1 MIDNKY
7 NPSEIEEK
15 WYKEWEKNKA
25 FSPSNNGN
33 AYCIMIPPPNVTGTL
48 HMGHAFQV
56 TLMDILCRYHRMLGD
71 NTLWQAG
78 TDHAGIATQMV
89 VERKLTAQG
98 ISRTDLGREKFIDQV
113 WDWKS
118 QSGDIITKQ
127 LRRMGASLDWESERF
142 TLDEGLSVAVNKVFI
157 DLYEEGLIY
166 KGKRLVNWD
175 PVLQTAL
182 SDLEVISSEEN
193 GKIWEIKYYL
203 DDDSGNFLKI
213 ATTRP
218 ETILGD
224 TAVAVNPEDKKYSD
238 YIGRNVI
245 VPITGKTV
253 PVIADDYVDMEF
265 GTGCLKITPAHD
277 FNDYELAKKHNLE
290 IINIFDTSARVKCD
304 TKEYN
309 NLDRFSARKKILSEL
324 KNSDQ
329 LLKVSDHKMIIP
341 RGDRSHSII
350 EPLMTDQWYVKIKP
364 LADEAI
370 KCVKD
375 KEIKFVPENW
385 EKTYFEWMNNIQDWC
400 ISRQLWWGHR
410 IPAWYDE
417 EKNIYVG
424 KDEKNIRVKYDI
436 KDDVILTQDEDVLD
450 TWFSSS
456 LWPFSTLG
464 WPNET
469 ERVKTF
475 YPTSV
480 LITGF
485 DIIFFWVARMIMM
498 GKKFVGEVPFKE
510 IYVHGLVKDSS
521 GNKMSKSKGNIID
534 PIDLIDGIKLENL
547 ISKRASD
554 LMQPDMAEK
563 IKKNTKKEYPG
574 GIDAYG
580 TDALRFTFASLA
592 SNGRDINFN
601 LKRVEGYRNFCN
613 KLWNAARFVKMQDQ
627 IFIEQIDNNNNFQDE
642 ELWIRNKLAEL
653 IDNTKNNYKNYRFD
667 YASKSLYSFIWQ
679 DYCSWYIEITKSKL
693 NKKNITDVDKSLII
707 FNLRHV
713 LKNILLLL
721 HPIMPFITEEI
732 YNDVFN
738 EKKFLQDNS
747 YPDSSNFLTTSNVE
761 NINWMIEI
769 VSAIRKTRS
778 EIGVQ
783 PNKDIEII
791 VTGENDKDK
800 FFFDTLSSLIM
811 SLAKVKSIS
820 FGKEDKN
827 NNYYTCVSNNL
838 KLLIPSSGLI
848 DVESEIERLSK
859 EKLKYI
865 NQTVGIESRLSNPD
879 FINNAPGHI
888 VVSDEQKLKE
898 LKVQISKIE
907 EQIKNFTN

>member
-1 MIDNKY
+1 MIENKY

-15 WYKEWEKNKA
+15 WYKKWEENKI
-25 FSPSNNGN
+25 FSPSNSGKP
-33 AYCIMIPPPNVTGTL
+33 YCIMIPPPNVTGTL

-56 TLMDILCRYHRMLGD
+56 TLMDILCRYHRMLGYK
-71 NTLWQAG
+71 TLWQAG

-193 GKIWEIKYYL
+193 GKIWYIKYFLENSKNYL
-203 DDDSGNFLKI
+203 EI

-218 ETILGD
+218 ETLLGD
-224 TAVAVNPEDKKYSD
+224 TAVAVNPNDDRYKKHVGKN
-238 YIGRNVI
+238 II
-245 VPITGKTV
+245 VPITGKKV
-253 PVIADDYVDMEF
+253 PIISDEYVDMEF

-277 FNDYELAKKHNLE
+277 FNDYELAKKHNIE
-290 IINIFDTSARVKCD
+290 ILNIFDTSARIKCD
-304 TKEYN
+304 IKEFN
-309 NLDRFSARKKILSEL
+309 NLDRFGARKKIINEL
-324 KNSDQ
+324 EDSGQ
-329 LLKVSDHKMIIP
+329 LIKTEDHKMLIP

-350 EPLMTDQWYVKIKP
+350 EPLMTDQWYVKVKP

-370 KCVKD
+370 KCVKEKD
-375 KEIKFVPENW
+375 IKFVPENW

-410 IPAWYDE
+410 IPAWYDDK
-417 EKNIYVG
+417 KNIYVG
-424 KDEKNIRVKYDI
+424 KDEDDVRKKYDLKNDI
-436 KDDVILTQDEDVLD
+436 ALTQDEDVLD

-464 WPNET
+464 WPKET

-510 IYVHGLVKDSS
+510 IYVHGLVRDSS

-534 PIDLIDGIKLENL
+534 PIDLIDGIKLKDL
-547 ISKRASD
+547 IDKRASD
-554 LMQPDMAEK
+554 LMQPEMTKK
-563 IKKNTKKEYPG
+563 IEKNTKKDYPD
-574 GIDAYG
+574 GIDSYG

-601 LKRVEGYRNFCN
+601 LKRVEGYKNFCN
-613 KLWNAARFVKMQDQ
+613 KLWNAARFVKMQDK
-627 IFIEQIDNNNNFQDE
+627 IISVNFEGHEFKDE
-642 ELWIRNKLAEL
+642 DLWIRKKLGEL
-653 IDNTKNNYKNYRFD
+653 IENIKTSYKNYRFD
-667 YASKSLYSFIWQ
+667 YAAKDLYSFIWQ
-679 DYCSWYIEITKSKL
+679 DYCSWYIEIAKSKL
-693 NKKNITDVDKSLII
+693 NKEDISTQEKDLII
-707 FNLRHV
+707 FNLRDI

-732 YNDVFN
+732 YNDIYS
-738 EKKFLQDNS
+738 EKKFLQDNKFPES
-747 YPDSSNFLTTSNVE
+747 KKFITDKNVD
-761 NINWMIEI
+761 NINWMIDL

-783 PNKDIEII
+783 PNKNIDVII
-791 VTGENDKDK
+791 TGENDKDK
-800 FFFDTLSSLIM
+800 LFFSNLSYLIM
-811 SLAKVKSIS
+811 SLAKIKNLN
-820 FGKEDKN
+820 FNKEDKN
-827 NNYYTCVSNNL
+827 KNYYTCISNNL
-838 KLLIPSSGLI
+838 KLLIPSSDLI
-848 DVESEIERLSK
+848 NINSEIERLSREK
-859 EKLKYI
+859 EKYI
-865 NQTVGIESRLSNPD
+865 NQTKSIESRLKNED
-879 FINNAPGHI
+879 FIKNAPGHI
-888 VVSDEQKLKE
+888 VVADEQKLKE
-898 LKVQISKIE
+898 LKIQIEKIE
-907 EQIKNFTN
+907 EQLKNYSK

>member
-7 NPSEIEEK
+7 NPSEIEDK
-15 WYKEWEKNKA
+15 WYKEWEENKI
-25 FSPSNNGN
+25 FSPSGDGEP
-33 AYCIMIPPPNVTGTL
+33 YCIMIPPPNVTGTL

-56 TLMDILCRYHRMLGD
+56 TLMDILCRYHRMLG
-71 NTLWQAG
+71 NKTLWQAG

-142 TLDEGLSVAVNKVFI
+142 TLDEGLSIAVSKVFI

-193 GKIWEIKYYL
+193 GKIWQIKYFLENDSENYL
-203 DDDSGNFLKI
+203 EI

-224 TAVAVNPEDKKYSD
+224 TAVAVNPLDEKYKKY
-238 YIGRNVI
+238 IGKNAI
-245 VPITGKTV
+245 VPITGKKV
-253 PVIADDYVDMEF
+253 PIISDEYVDMEF

-290 IINIFDTSARVKCD
+290 IINIFDASARIQCEF
-304 TKEYN
+304 KEYN
-309 NLDRFSARKKILSEL
+309 NLDRFEARKKILSEL
-324 KNSDQ
+324 QESNN
-329 LLKVSDHKMIIP
+329 LTKVSDHKMVIP

-364 LADEAI
+364 LAEEAI
-370 KCVKD
+370 RCVKE

-424 KDEKNIRVKYDI
+424 KDEDDVRKKYDI
-436 KDDVILTQDEDVLD
+436 KSETILTQDEDVLD

-521 GNKMSKSKGNIID
+521 GKKMSKSKGNIID
-534 PIDLIDGIKLENL
+534 PIDLIDGIKLEDL
-547 ISKRASD
+547 INKRASD
-554 LMQPDMAEK
+554 LMQPEMAEK
-563 IKKNTKKEYPG
+563 IKKNTKKEYPQ
-574 GIDAYG
+574 GIDSYG

-613 KLWNAARFVKMQDQ
+613 KLWNAARYVKMQSQDQ
-627 IFIEQIDNNNNFQDE
+627 SYDIESKKFTDE
-642 ELWIRNKLAEL
+642 DFWIRNKLSVL
-653 IDNTKNNYKNYRFD
+653 IANTKDSYKNYRFD
-667 YASKSLYSFIWQ
+667 YAAKNLYSFVWQ
-679 DYCSWYIEITKSKL
+679 DYCNWYIEISKSKL
-693 NKKNITDVDKSLII
+693 NKKNISEIEKSII
-707 FNLRHV
+707 IYNLRDI

-732 YNDVFN
+732 YHDMYG
-738 EKKFLQDNS
+738 EEKFLQDNN
-747 YPDSSNFLTTSNVE
+747 YPDAEKFSNDVDVSN
-761 NINWMIEI
+761 ISWMIDI

-783 PNKDIEII
+783 PNKDIEVVII
-791 VTGENDKDK
+791 GENNKDK
-800 FFFDTLSSLIM
+800 LFFKNLSSLIM
-811 SLAKVKSIS
+811 DLAKINKFS
-820 FGKEDKN
+820 FGQEDTN
-827 NNYYTCVSNNL
+827 QNYYTCVSNNL

-848 DVESEIERLSK
+848 DIDSEIDRLSR
-859 EKLKYI
+859 EKAKYVK
-865 NQTVGIESRLSNPD
+865 QAEGIEGRLANSE
-879 FINNAPGHI
+879 FINNAPGH
-888 VVSDEQKLKE
+888 VVVADEQKLKE
-898 LKVQISKIE
+898 LKMQILKIDEQLKNYSK
-907 EQIKNFTN
+907 

>member
-1 MIDNKY
+1 MINNKY

-15 WYKEWEKNKA
+15 WYQEWEKNKI
-25 FSPSNNGN
+25 FSPTGTGEP
-33 AYCIMIPPPNVTGTL
+33 YCIMIPPPNVTGTL

-56 TLMDILCRYHRMLGD
+56 TLMDILCRYHRMLG
-71 NTLWQAG
+71 NKTLWQAG

-142 TLDEGLSVAVNKVFI
+142 TLDEGLSIAVNKVFI
-157 DLYEEGLIY
+157 DLYEDGLIY

-193 GKIWEIKYYL
+193 GKIWEIKYYI
-203 DDDSGNFLKI
+203 DDDSGDYLKI

-224 TAVAVNPEDKKYSD
+224 TAVAVNPEDKRYKN
-238 YIGRNVI
+238 YINKKVI
-245 VPITGKTV
+245 VPITGRIV
-253 PVIADDYVDMEF
+253 PVIADNYVDPEF

-277 FNDYELAKKHNLE
+277 FNDYELGKKHNLE
-290 IINIFDTSARVKCD
+290 IISIFDSSARVKCD
-304 TKEYN
+304 NKEYN
-309 NLDRFSARKKILSEL
+309 NLDRFAARKKILVDLEE
-324 KNSDQ
+324 SDH
-329 LLKVSDHKMIIP
+329 LLKTSEHKMIIP

-364 LADEAI
+364 LAEEAI
-370 KCVKD
+370 KCVKE

-417 EKNIYVG
+417 EKNVYVG
-424 KDEKNIRVKYDI
+424 KNEKDVREKYDI
-436 KDDVILTQDEDVLD
+436 RKDIQLTQDEDVLD

-534 PIDLIDGIKLENL
+534 PIDLIDGIKLDEL
-547 ISKRASD
+547 IDKRASD
-554 LMQPDMAEK
+554 LMQPEMAEK
-563 IKKNTKKEYPG
+563 IKKNTKKEYPN
-574 GIDAYG
+574 GIDSYG

-613 KLWNAARFVKMQDQ
+613 KLWNAARFVKMQGEISSKNIDQ
-627 IFIEQIDNNNNFQDE
+627 NNFLDE
-642 ELWIRNKLAEL
+642 ERWIRNKLGKL
-653 IDNTKNNYKNYRFD
+653 IEDTKNNYKNYRFD
-667 YASKSLYSFIWQ
+667 YASKYIYSFVWQ
-679 DYCSWYIEITKSKL
+679 DYCSWYIEIAKSKL
-693 NKKNITDVDKSLII
+693 NQDDISLTQKELII
-707 FNLRHV
+707 YNLRDI
-713 LKNILLLL
+713 LKNILLIL

-732 YNDVFN
+732 YDDVYHN
-738 EKKFLQDNS
+738 GDFLQTNK
-747 YPDSSNFLTTSNVE
+747 YPDSKTFITTNSVE
-761 NINWMIEI
+761 NINWMIDLI
-769 VSAIRKTRS
+769 STIRKTRS

-783 PNKDIEII
+783 PNKKIDII
-791 VTGENDKDK
+791 VNGENDKDK
-800 FFFDTLSSLIM
+800 LFFSSLSMLIM
-811 SLAKVKSIS
+811 QLANIKNIR
-820 FGKEDKN
+820 FEKEDPKI
-827 NNYYTCVSNNL
+827 NYYTCVSNNL
-838 KLLIPSSGLI
+838 KILIPSSDLI
-848 DVESEIERLSK
+848 DIDAEIERLTR
-859 EKLKYI
+859 EKQKYI
-865 NQTVGIESRLSNPD
+865 NQTVGIESRLSNSD
-879 FINNAPGHI
+879 FIKNAPGHI
-888 VVSDEQKLKE
+888 VVADEQKLKE
-898 LKVQISKIE
+898 LKTQISKIND
-907 EQIKNFTN
+907 QLKNYSA

>member
-15 WYKEWEKNKA
+15 WYAEWEENKI
-25 FSPSNNGN
+25 FSPSGSGE

-56 TLMDILCRYHRMLGD
+56 TLMDILCRYHRMLGN

-193 GKIWEIKYYL
+193 GKIWEIKYFL
-203 DDDSGNFLKI
+203 DDGSNDFLVV

-224 TAVAVNPEDKKYSD
+224 TAVAVNPDDKKYKD
-238 YIGRNVI
+238 FIGKNVI
-245 VPITGKTV
+245 VPITGKIV
-253 PVIADDYVDMEF
+253 PIIADDYVDMEF

-290 IINIFDTSARVKCD
+290 IINIFDSSARVECD

-309 NLDRFSARKKILSEL
+309 NLDRFAARKKILLEL
-324 KNSDQ
+324 EDESL
-329 LLKVSDHKMIIP
+329 LLKVSDHKMLIP

-370 KCVKD
+370 RCVKE

-424 KDEKNIRVKYDI
+424 KSEEDVRKKYDI
-436 KDDVILTQDEDVLD
+436 KKDIILTQDEDVLD

-464 WPNET
+464 WPKET
-469 ERVKTF
+469 QRVKTF

-547 ISKRASD
+547 IEKRASD
-554 LMQPDMAEK
+554 LMQPEMAEK
-563 IKKNTKKEYPG
+563 IKKNTKKEYPS
-574 GIDAYG
+574 GIDSYG

-613 KLWNAARFVKMQDQ
+613 KLWNAARFVKMQGSSSFESVDINQ
-627 IFIEQIDNNNNFQDE
+627 FQDE
-642 ELWIRNKLAEL
+642 DLWIRNKLGEL
-653 IDNTKNNYKNYRFD
+653 IDSTKSSYKNYRFD
-667 YASKSLYSFIWQ
+667 YAAKNLYSFTWQ
-679 DYCSWYIEITKSKL
+679 DYCSWYIEIAKSKL
-693 NKKNITDVDKSLII
+693 NRKNITSAQKNLIL
-707 FNLRHV
+707 FNLRDI

-732 YNDVFN
+732 YNDMFA

-747 YPDSSNFLTTSNVE
+747 YPKSKNFLTNSDVE

-769 VSAIRKTRS
+769 VSAVRKTRS

-783 PNKDIEII
+783 PNKEIDLI
-791 VTGENDKDK
+791 ITGENEKDK
-800 FFFDTLSSLIM
+800 LFFDNLSCLIM
-811 SLAKVKSIS
+811 SLAKIKNIS
-820 FGKEDKN
+820 FGRENKN

-838 KLLIPSSGLI
+838 KLLIPSSDLI
-848 DVESEIERLSK
+848 NIESEIDRLTK
-859 EKLKYI
+859 EKSKYI
-865 NQTVGIESRLSNPD
+865 AQTTGIESRLANSD

-898 LKVQISKIE
+898 LKVQISKID
-907 EQIKNFTN
+907 EQIKNFSK

>member
-1 MIDNKY
+1 MINNKY
-7 NPSEIEEK
+7 NPSKIEEK
-15 WYKEWEKNKA
+15 WYKEWESNKI
-25 FSPSNNGN
+25 FSPSNDGD

-182 SDLEVISSEEN
+182 SDLEVLSSEEN
-193 GKIWEIKYYL
+193 GKIWTIKYFL
-203 DDDSGNFLKI
+203 DDESEDFLEI

-224 TAVAVNPEDKKYSD
+224 TAVAVNPNDARYKN
-238 YIGRNVI
+238 YIGKKVI

-253 PVIADDYVDMEF
+253 PIIADEYVDMEF

-277 FNDYELAKKHNLE
+277 FNDYELSKKHNLE
-290 IINIFDTSARVKCD
+290 IINIFDNSARIKCD
-304 TKEYN
+304 LKEYN
-309 NLDRFSARKKILSEL
+309 NLDRFAARKKILSEL
-324 KNSDQ
+324 EDSKN
-329 LLKVSDHKMIIP
+329 LLKTSDHKMLIP
-341 RGDRSHSII
+341 RGDRSHAII

-364 LADEAI
+364 LAEDAI
-370 KCVKD
+370 KCVKE
-375 KEIKFVPENW
+375 KEIKFVPKNW

-410 IPAWYDE
+410 IPAWYDD
-417 EKNIYVG
+417 EKNVYVG
-424 KDEKNIRVKYDI
+424 KNEEHVREKYDLK
-436 KDDVILTQDEDVLD
+436 KDTILTQDEDVLD

-464 WPNET
+464 WPSET

-534 PIDLIDGIKLENL
+534 PIDLIDGIDLNSL
-547 ISKRASD
+547 IDKRASD
-554 LMQPDMAEK
+554 LMQPEMAQK
-563 IKKNTKKEYPG
+563 IIKNTKKDYPD
-574 GIDAYG
+574 GIGAYG

-592 SNGRDINFN
+592 STGRDINFD

-613 KLWNAARFVKMQDQ
+613 KLWNAARYVKMQGN
-627 IFIEQIDNNNNFQDE
+627 IKKENLDNVNFKNEDI
-642 ELWIRNKLAEL
+642 WIRNKLADL
-653 IDNTKNNYKNYRFD
+653 ITEIKNNYKDYRFD
-667 YASKSLYSFIWQ
+667 YAAKGLYSFVWQ
-679 DYCSWYIEITKSKL
+679 DYCSWYIEISKSNL
-693 NKKNITDVDKSLII
+693 NVKNITKDEKNLII
-707 FNLRHV
+707 SNLRDI
-713 LKNILLLL
+713 LKSILLLL

-732 YNDVFN
+732 YKDIFN
-738 EKKFLQDNS
+738 EDKFIQNNNYPNSSDFESSRTTDNIS
-747 YPDSSNFLTTSNVE
+747 
-761 NINWMIEI
+761 WMLEI
-769 VSAIRKTRS
+769 ISAIRKTRS

-783 PNKDIEII
+783 PNKEIEIF
-791 VTGENDKDK
+791 VTGESDKDK
-800 FFFDTLSSLIM
+800 VFFKELTPLIK
-811 SLAKVKSIS
+811 SLAKIKNIEFSEIS
-820 FGKEDKN
+820 ESNF
-827 NNYYTCVSNNL
+827 YTCVSNNL
-838 KLLIPSSGLI
+838 KILIPSSDLV
-848 DVESEIERLSK
+848 DMKSEIERLTK
-859 EKLKYI
+859 EKAKYV
-865 NQTVGIESRLSNPD
+865 NSTLGIESRLSNEE
-879 FINNAPGHI
+879 FVKNAPGHI
-888 VVSDEQKLKE
+888 VVADEQKLKE
-898 LKVQISKIE
+898 LKIQISKIE
-907 EQIKNFTN
+907 EQIKNFSS

>member
-1 MIDNKY
+1 MINTKY

-15 WYKEWEKNKA
+15 WYKQWEESKI
-25 FSPSNNGN
+25 FSPSKEGDP
-33 AYCIMIPPPNVTGTL
+33 YCIMIPPPNVTGTL

-56 TLMDILCRYHRMLGD
+56 TLMDILCRYHRMLGYK
-71 NTLWQAG
+71 TLWQAG

-142 TLDEGLSVAVNKVFI
+142 TLDEGLSAAVNKVFI

-193 GKIWEIKYYL
+193 GKLWEIKYPI
-203 DDDSGNFLKI
+203 DGDQENFLKV

-224 TAVAVNPEDKKYSD
+224 TGVAINPNDDRYKSFIGKQAV
-238 YIGRNVI
+238 
-245 VPITGKTV
+245 VPITGKKV
-253 PVIADDYVDMEF
+253 PIISDEYVDMEF

-277 FNDYELAKKHNLE
+277 FNDYELAKKHGLE
-290 IINIFDTSARVKCD
+290 ILNIFDNSARIKCD
-304 TKEYN
+304 IKEYN
-309 NLDRFSARKKILSEL
+309 NLDRFEARKKILSDLEDL
-324 KNSDQ
+324 GQLINS
-329 LLKVSDHKMIIP
+329 SNHKMIIP

-370 KCVKD
+370 KCVEQN
-375 KEIKFVPENW
+375 EIEFVPKNW

-410 IPAWYDE
+410 IPAWYDDE
-417 EKNIYVG
+417 NNIYVG
-424 KDEKNIRVKYDI
+424 KNEDDIRKKYDI
-436 KDDVILTQDEDVLD
+436 KDEVILNQDEDVLD

-464 WPNET
+464 WPKET

-498 GKKFVGEVPFKE
+498 GKKFLEDVPFEK
-510 IYVHGLVKDSS
+510 IYVHGLVKDSY

-534 PIDLIDGIKLENL
+534 PIDLIDGISLNDL
-547 ISKRASD
+547 INKRASD
-554 LMQPDMAEK
+554 LMQPEMSEK
-563 IKKNTKKEYPG
+563 IIKNTKKEYPQ
-574 GIDAYG
+574 GIDSYG

-613 KLWNAARFVKMQDQ
+613 KLWNAARFVKIQSDS
-627 IFIEQIDNNNNFQDE
+627 FVKKDTYEYKDEDN
-642 ELWIRNKLAEL
+642 WIRHKLGE
-653 IDNTKNNYKNYRFD
+653 IINDTKLNYKNYRFD
-667 YASKSLYSFIWQ
+667 YAAKNLYSFVWQ
-679 DYCSWYIEITKSKL
+679 DYCSWYIEIAKSKI
-693 NKKNITDVDKSLII
+693 NQDNISEIEKNSII
-707 FNLRHV
+707 FNLRDI

-732 YNDVFN
+732 YRDIF
-738 EKKFLQDNS
+738 EDKKFIQDNS
-747 YPDSSNFLTTSNVE
+747 YPEANEYLSEKNIE
-761 NINWMIEI
+761 NINWMVALI
-769 VSAIRKTRS
+769 STIRKTRS

-783 PNKDIEII
+783 PNKKIDIL
-791 VTGENDKDK
+791 VTGETKKDK
-800 FFFDTLSSLIM
+800 LFLSELSPLIKN
-811 SLAKVKSIS
+811 LAKIKNIS
-820 FGKEDKN
+820 YGNESKTV
-827 NNYYTCVSNNL
+827 NYYTCVYNNL
-838 KLLIPSSGLI
+838 KLLIPTAEII
-848 DVESEIERLSK
+848 DVSSEVERLNR
-859 EKLKYI
+859 EKSKYI
-865 NQTVGIESRLSNPD
+865 KLAEGIESRLSNSE
-879 FINNAPGHI
+879 FISNAPGHI
-888 VVSDEQKLKE
+888 VVADEQKLTE
-898 LKVQISKIE
+898 LKTKILKID
-907 EQIKNFTN
+907 EQLKKY

>member
-1 MIDNKY
+1 MINTKY

-15 WYKEWEKNKA
+15 WYKQWEESKI
-25 FSPSNNGN
+25 FSPSKEGDP
-33 AYCIMIPPPNVTGTL
+33 YCIMIPPPNVTGTL

-56 TLMDILCRYHRMLGD
+56 TLMDILCRYHRMLGYK
-71 NTLWQAG
+71 TLWQAG

-142 TLDEGLSVAVNKVFI
+142 TLDEGLSAAVNKVFI

-193 GKIWEIKYYL
+193 GKLWEIKYPI
-203 DDDSGNFLKI
+203 DGDQENFLKV

-224 TAVAVNPEDKKYSD
+224 TGVAINPNDDRYKSFIGKQAV
-238 YIGRNVI
+238 
-245 VPITGKTV
+245 VPITGKKV
-253 PVIADDYVDMEF
+253 PIISDEYVDMEF

-277 FNDYELAKKHNLE
+277 FNDYELAKKHGLE
-290 IINIFDTSARVKCD
+290 ILNIFDNSARIKCD
-304 TKEYN
+304 IKEYN
-309 NLDRFSARKKILSEL
+309 NLDRFEARKKILSDLEDL
-324 KNSDQ
+324 GQLINS
-329 LLKVSDHKMIIP
+329 SNHKMIIP

-370 KCVKD
+370 KCVEQN
-375 KEIKFVPENW
+375 EIEFVPKNW

-410 IPAWYDE
+410 IPAWYDDE
-417 EKNIYVG
+417 NNIYVG
-424 KDEKNIRVKYDI
+424 KNEDDIRKKYDI
-436 KDDVILTQDEDVLD
+436 KDEVILNQDEDVLD

-464 WPNET
+464 WPKET

-498 GKKFVGEVPFKE
+498 GKKFLEDVPFEK
-510 IYVHGLVKDSS
+510 IYVHGLVKDSY

-534 PIDLIDGIKLENL
+534 PIDLIDGISLNDL
-547 ISKRASD
+547 INKRASD
-554 LMQPDMAEK
+554 LMQPEMSEK
-563 IKKNTKKEYPG
+563 IIKNTKKEYPQ
-574 GIDAYG
+574 GIDSYG

-613 KLWNAARFVKMQDQ
+613 KLWNAARFVKIQSDS
-627 IFIEQIDNNNNFQDE
+627 FVKKDTYEYKDEDN
-642 ELWIRNKLAEL
+642 WIRHKLGE
-653 IDNTKNNYKNYRFD
+653 IINDTKLNYKNYRFD
-667 YASKSLYSFIWQ
+667 YAAKNLYSFVWQ
-679 DYCSWYIEITKSKL
+679 DYCSWYIEIAKSKI
-693 NKKNITDVDKSLII
+693 NQDNISEIEKNSII
-707 FNLRHV
+707 FNLRDI

-732 YNDVFN
+732 YRDIF
-738 EKKFLQDNS
+738 EDKKFIQDNS
-747 YPDSSNFLTTSNVE
+747 YPEANEYLSEKNIE
-761 NINWMIEI
+761 NINWMVALI
-769 VSAIRKTRS
+769 STIRKTRS

-783 PNKDIEII
+783 PNKKIDIL
-791 VTGENDKDK
+791 VTGETKKDK
-800 FFFDTLSSLIM
+800 LFLSELSPLIKN
-811 SLAKVKSIS
+811 LAKIKNIS
-820 FGKEDKN
+820 YGNESKTV
-827 NNYYTCVSNNL
+827 NYYTCVYNNL
-838 KLLIPSSGLI
+838 KLLIPTAEII
-848 DVESEIERLSK
+848 DVSSEVERLNK
-859 EKLKYI
+859 EKSKYI
-865 NQTVGIESRLSNPD
+865 KLAEGIESRLSNSE
-879 FINNAPGHI
+879 FISNAPGHI
-888 VVSDEQKLKE
+888 VVADEQKLTE
-898 LKVQISKIE
+898 LKTKILKID
-907 EQIKNFTN
+907 EQLKKY

>member
-7 NPSEIEEK
+7 NPSEIEGK
-15 WYKEWEKNKA
+15 WYKEWEENKI
-25 FSPSNNGN
+25 FSPSGDGEP
-33 AYCIMIPPPNVTGTL
+33 YCIMIPPPNVTGTL

-56 TLMDILCRYHRMLGD
+56 TLMDILCRYHRMLG
-71 NTLWQAG
+71 NKTLWQAG

-127 LRRMGASLDWESERF
+127 LRRMGASLDWGSERF
-142 TLDEGLSVAVNKVFI
+142 TLDEGLSIAVSKVFI

-193 GKIWEIKYYL
+193 GKIWQIKYFLENDAENYL
-203 DDDSGNFLKI
+203 EI

-224 TAVAVNPEDKKYSD
+224 TAVAVNPLDEKYKKY
-238 YIGRNVI
+238 IGKNVI
-245 VPITGKTV
+245 VPITGKKV
-253 PVIADDYVDMEF
+253 PIISDEYVDMEF

-277 FNDYELAKKHNLE
+277 FNDYEIAKKHNLE

-304 TKEYN
+304 FKEYN
-309 NLDRFSARKKILSEL
+309 NLDRFEARKKILSEL
-324 KNSDQ
+324 QESNN
-329 LLKVSDHKMIIP
+329 LTKVSDHKMVIP

-364 LADEAI
+364 LAEEAI
-370 KCVKD
+370 RCVKE

-424 KDEKNIRVKYDI
+424 KDENDVRKKYDI
-436 KDDVILTQDEDVLD
+436 KSQTILTQDEDVLD

-521 GNKMSKSKGNIID
+521 GKKMSKSKGNIID
-534 PIDLIDGIKLENL
+534 PIDLIDGIKLEDL
-547 ISKRASD
+547 INKRASD
-554 LMQPDMAEK
+554 LMQPEMAEK
-563 IKKNTKKEYPG
+563 IKKNTKKEYPH
-574 GIDAYG
+574 GIDSYG

-613 KLWNAARFVKMQDQ
+613 KLWNAARYVKMQSQNQSYD
-627 IFIEQIDNNNNFQDE
+627 IESEKFSDE
-642 ELWIRNKLAEL
+642 DFWIRKKLSTL
-653 IDNTKNNYKNYRFD
+653 ITDTKESYKNYRFD
-667 YASKSLYSFIWQ
+667 YAAKNLYSFVWQ
-679 DYCSWYIEITKSKL
+679 DYCNWYIEISKSKL
-693 NKKNITDVDKSLII
+693 NKDNISEVEKSII
-707 FNLRHV
+707 IYNLRDV

-732 YNDVFN
+732 YHDMYG
-738 EKKFLQDNS
+738 EGKFLQDNS
-747 YPDSSNFLTTSNVE
+747 YPNAEKFSNDVDVSN
-761 NINWMIEI
+761 ISWMIDI

-783 PNKDIEII
+783 PNKVIEVVI
-791 VTGENDKDK
+791 VGENNKDK
-800 FFFDTLSSLIM
+800 LFFKNLSSLIM
-811 SLAKVKSIS
+811 DLAKINKFS
-820 FGKEDKN
+820 FGKEDIN
-827 NNYYTCVSNNL
+827 QNYYTCISNNL
-838 KLLIPSSGLI
+838 KLLIPSSDLI
-848 DVESEIERLSK
+848 DIDSEIDRLSR
-859 EKLKYI
+859 EKAKYI
-865 NQTVGIESRLSNPD
+865 KQAGGIEVRLANSE
-879 FINNAPGHI
+879 FIKNAPGH
-888 VVSDEQKLKE
+888 VVVADEQKLKD
-898 LKVQISKIE
+898 LKMQTLKIDEQLKNYSK
-907 EQIKNFTN
+907 

>member
-7 NPSEIEEK
+7 NPSKIEEK
-15 WYKEWEKNKA
+15 WYKEWENNKI
-25 FSPSNNGN
+25 FSPSNNGD

-182 SDLEVISSEEN
+182 SDLEVLSSEEN
-193 GKIWEIKYYL
+193 GKIWTIKYFL
-203 DDDSGNFLKI
+203 DDESEDFLEI

-224 TAVAVNPEDKKYSD
+224 TAVAVNPNDTRYKNYVGKK
-238 YIGRNVI
+238 VI
-245 VPITGKTV
+245 VPVTGKTV
-253 PVIADDYVDMEF
+253 PIIADEYVDMEF
-265 GTGCLKITPAHD
+265 GTGCLKVTPAHD
-277 FNDYELAKKHNLE
+277 FNDYELSRKHNLE
-290 IINIFDTSARVKCD
+290 IINIFDNSARIKCNL
-304 TKEYN
+304 KEYN
-309 NLDRFSARKKILSEL
+309 NLDRFAARKKILSEL
-324 KNSDQ
+324 EDSKS
-329 LLKVSDHKMIIP
+329 LLKTSDHKMLIP
-341 RGDRSHSII
+341 RGDRSHAII

-364 LADEAI
+364 LAEEAI
-370 KCVKD
+370 KCVKE

-410 IPAWYDE
+410 IPAWYDD

-424 KDEKNIRVKYDI
+424 KNEEHVREKYDLRENT
-436 KDDVILTQDEDVLD
+436 ILTQDEDVLD

-464 WPNET
+464 WPSET

-534 PIDLIDGIKLENL
+534 PIDLIDGIDLNSL
-547 ISKRASD
+547 IDKRASD
-554 LMQPDMAEK
+554 LMQPEMAQK
-563 IKKNTKKEYPG
+563 IIKNTKKDYPD
-574 GIDAYG
+574 GIGAYG

-592 SNGRDINFN
+592 STGRDINFD

-613 KLWNAARFVKMQDQ
+613 KLWNAARYVKMQGNVK
-627 IFIEQIDNNNNFQDE
+627 IENLDNKNFKNEDI
-642 ELWIRNKLAEL
+642 WIRKKLANL
-653 IDNTKNNYKNYRFD
+653 IAEIENNYKSYRFD
-667 YASKSLYSFIWQ
+667 YAAKSLYSFVWQ
-679 DYCSWYIEITKSKL
+679 DYCSWYIEISKSNL
-693 NKKNITDVDKSLII
+693 NIKNITEDEKNLII
-707 FNLRHV
+707 LNLRDV
-713 LKNILLLL
+713 LKSILLLL

-732 YNDVFN
+732 YKDIFN
-738 EKKFLQDNS
+738 EDKFIQDNS
-747 YPDSSNFLTTSNVE
+747 YPNSSDFESSRNTDNISWMVE
-761 NINWMIEI
+761 II
-769 VSAIRKTRS
+769 SAIRKTRS

-783 PNKDIEII
+783 PNKEIEIF
-791 VTGENDKDK
+791 VTGESEKDK
-800 FFFDTLSSLIM
+800 VFFKELTPLIK
-811 SLAKVKSIS
+811 SLAKIKNIEFGEIS
-820 FGKEDKN
+820 ESNF
-827 NNYYTCVSNNL
+827 YMCVSNNL
-838 KLLIPSSGLI
+838 KILIPSSDLVDI
-848 DVESEIERLSK
+848 KSEIERLTK
-859 EKLKYI
+859 EKAKYV
-865 NQTVGIESRLSNPD
+865 NSTVGIESRLSNEE
-879 FINNAPGHI
+879 FVKNAPGHI
-888 VVSDEQKLKE
+888 VVADEQRLKE
-898 LKVQISKIE
+898 LKIQISKIE
-907 EQIKNFTN
+907 EQIKNFSS

>member
-1 MIDNKY
+1 MINNKY
-7 NPSEIEEK
+7 NPSDIEEK
-15 WYKEWEKNKA
+15 WYKEWEKNKV
-25 FSPSNNGN
+25 FSPSDSGEP
-33 AYCIMIPPPNVTGTL
+33 YCIMIPPPNVTGTL

-56 TLMDILCRYHRMLGD
+56 TLMDILCRYHRMLG
-71 NTLWQAG
+71 NKTLWQAG

-142 TLDEGLSVAVNKVFI
+142 TMDEGLSIAVNKVFI
-157 DLYEEGLIY
+157 DLYEDGLIY

-182 SDLEVISSEEN
+182 SDLEVISSEED
-193 GKIWEIKYYL
+193 GKIWEIKYFL
-203 DDDSGNFLKI
+203 DDDSGDYLKI

-224 TAVAVNPEDKKYSD
+224 TGIAVNPDDERYKNYINKK
-238 YIGRNVI
+238 VI
-245 VPITGKTV
+245 VPITGRVV
-253 PVIADDYVDMEF
+253 PIIADEYVDVEF

-277 FNDYELAKKHNLE
+277 FNDFNLGTKHNLE
-290 IINIFDTSARVKCD
+290 VINIFDTSARIKCD

-309 NLDRFSARKKILSEL
+309 NLDRFEARKKILVDLEE
-324 KNSDQ
+324 SDH
-329 LLKVSDHKMIIP
+329 LLKTSDHKMLIP
-341 RGDRSHSII
+341 RGDRSHAII
-350 EPLMTDQWYVKIKP
+350 EPLMTDQWYVRIKP
-364 LADEAI
+364 LAQEAI
-370 KCVKD
+370 KCVKE

-410 IPAWYDE
+410 IPAWYDK

-424 KDEKNIRVKYDI
+424 KNEKDVRKKYDI
-436 KDDVILTQDEDVLD
+436 KDEVYLTQDEDVLD

-464 WPNET
+464 WPIET

-534 PIDLIDGIKLENL
+534 PIDLIDGIKLKDL
-547 ISKRASD
+547 IDKRASD
-554 LMQPDMAEK
+554 LMQPEMADK
-563 IKKNTKKEYPG
+563 IKKNTKKEYPD
-574 GIDAYG
+574 GIESYG

-613 KLWNAARFVKMQDQ
+613 KLWNAARFVKMQGNTNSTNIDQ
-627 IFIEQIDNNNNFQDE
+627 NNFLDE
-642 ELWIRNKLAEL
+642 ERWIRNKLAEL
-653 IDNTKNNYKNYRFD
+653 IENTKNNYKNYRFD
-667 YASKSLYSFIWQ
+667 YLAKNIYSFVWQ
-679 DYCSWYIEITKSKL
+679 DYCSWYIEIAKSKL
-693 NKKNITDVDKSLII
+693 NQEDLAATEKELII
-707 FNLRHV
+707 YNLRDI
-713 LKNILLLL
+713 LKNILLIL
-721 HPIMPFITEEI
+721 HPVMPFITEEI
-732 YNDVFN
+732 YNDIYN
-738 EKKFLQDNS
+738 NGNFLQSNK
-747 YPDSSNFLTTSNVE
+747 YPDSKTFITTKNVE
-761 NINWMIEI
+761 NINWMIDLI
-769 VSAIRKTRS
+769 SSIRKTRS

-783 PNKDIEII
+783 PNKKIEII

-800 FFFDTLSSLIM
+800 LFFKKLSLLIM
-811 SLAKVKSIS
+811 QLANVKNIS
-820 FGKEDKN
+820 FGKEDLKE
-827 NNYYTCVSNNL
+827 NYYTCVSNNL
-838 KLLIPSSGLI
+838 KILIPSSDLI
-848 DVESEIERLSK
+848 DIDAEIERLTREK
-859 EKLKYI
+859 EKYI
-865 NQTVGIESRLSNPD
+865 NQTVGIESRLSNAE
-879 FINNAPGHI
+879 FIKNAPGHI
-888 VVSDEQKLKE
+888 VVADEQKLKD
-898 LKVQISKIE
+898 LKTQISKIND
-907 EQIKNFTN
+907 QLKNYSV

>member
-1 MIDNKY
+1 MINNKY

-15 WYKEWEKNKA
+15 WYREWENNKV
-25 FSPSNNGN
+25 FSPSDTGEP
-33 AYCIMIPPPNVTGTL
+33 YCIMIPPPNVTGTL

-56 TLMDILCRYHRMLGD
+56 TLMDILCRYHRMLGYK
-71 NTLWQAG
+71 TLWQAG

-127 LRRMGASLDWESERF
+127 LRRMGASLDWDSERF
-142 TLDEGLSVAVNKVFI
+142 TLDEGLSIAVNKVFI
-157 DLYEEGLIY
+157 NLYEDGLIY

-193 GKIWEIKYYL
+193 GKIWEIKYYI
-203 DDDSGNFLKI
+203 DDDSGDYLKI

-224 TAVAVNPEDKKYSD
+224 TAVAVNPSDKRYKNF
-238 YIGRNVI
+238 INKKVI
-245 VPITGKTV
+245 VPITGRIV
-253 PVIADDYVDMEF
+253 PVIADDYVDTDF

-290 IINIFDTSARVKCD
+290 VINIFDSSARIKCNN
-304 TKEYN
+304 KEYN
-309 NLDRFSARKKILSEL
+309 NLDRFAARKKILNDLEE
-324 KNSDQ
+324 SDH
-329 LLKVSDHKMIIP
+329 LIKVSEHKMLIP

-364 LADEAI
+364 LAEEAI
-370 KCVKD
+370 KCVKE
-375 KEIKFVPENW
+375 KEIKFIPENW

-417 EKNIYVG
+417 ENNVYVG
-424 KDEKNIRVKYDI
+424 KNEEDVREKYDI
-436 KDDVILTQDEDVLD
+436 KKDIELTQDEDVLD

-464 WPNET
+464 WPIET

-498 GKKFVGEVPFKE
+498 GKQFVGEVPFKE

-534 PIDLIDGIKLENL
+534 PIDLIDGIKLEQL
-547 ISKRASD
+547 IDKRASD
-554 LMQPDMAEK
+554 LMQPEMAEK
-563 IKKNTKKEYPG
+563 IKKNTKKDYPN
-574 GIDAYG
+574 GIDSYG

-592 SNGRDINFN
+592 SNGRDINFD

-613 KLWNAARFVKMQDQ
+613 KLWNAARFVKIQGE
-627 IFIEQIDNNNNFQDE
+627 ISINNIDHDNFLDE
-642 ELWIRNKLAEL
+642 ERWIRNKLGKL
-653 IDNTKNNYKNYRFD
+653 IKDTKDNYKNYRFD
-667 YASKSLYSFIWQ
+667 YASKNIYSFVWQ
-679 DYCSWYIEITKSKL
+679 DYCSWYIEIAKSKL
-693 NKKNITDVDKSLII
+693 NQEGITNSQKELII
-707 FNLRHV
+707 YNLRDV
-713 LKNILLLL
+713 LKNILLIL

-732 YNDVFN
+732 YNDIFHN
-738 EKKFLQDNS
+738 GDFLQTNK
-747 YPDSSNFLTTSNVE
+747 YPNEEFFITTKSVE
-761 NINWMIEI
+761 NINWMIDLI
-769 VSAIRKTRS
+769 SAIRKTRS

-783 PNKDIEII
+783 PNKKIDII
-791 VTGENDKDK
+791 VNGENDKDQL
-800 FFFDTLSSLIM
+800 FFESLSFLIM
-811 SLAKVKSIS
+811 KLANIKNI
-820 FGKEDKN
+820 FFEKEDPKK
-827 NNYYTCVSNNL
+827 NYYTCVSNNL
-838 KLLIPSSGLI
+838 KILIPSNDLI
-848 DVESEIERLSK
+848 DIDAEIERLTR
-859 EKLKYI
+859 EKQKYI
-865 NQTVGIESRLSNPD
+865 NQSIGIESRLSNSE

-888 VVSDEQKLKE
+888 VVADEQKLKE
-898 LKVQISKIE
+898 LKTHITKIDD
-907 EQIKNFTN
+907 QLKNYSS

>member
-1 MIDNKY
+1 MINNKY
-7 NPSEIEEK
+7 NPSEIEDK
-15 WYKEWEKNKA
+15 WYKEWEENKI
-25 FSPSNNGN
+25 FSPSKDGDP
-33 AYCIMIPPPNVTGTL
+33 YCIMIPPPNVTGTL

-56 TLMDILCRYHRMLGD
+56 TLMDILCRYHRMLG
-71 NTLWQAG
+71 NKTLWQAG

-142 TLDEGLSVAVNKVFI
+142 TLDEGLSIAVSKVFI

-193 GKIWEIKYYL
+193 GKIWQIKYFLENDSKNYL
-203 DDDSGNFLKI
+203 EI

-224 TAVAVNPEDKKYSD
+224 TAVAVNPLDEKYKKY
-238 YIGRNVI
+238 IGKNVI
-245 VPITGKTV
+245 VPITGKKV
-253 PVIADDYVDMEF
+253 PIIQDEYVDMEF

-290 IINIFDTSARVKCD
+290 IINIFDASARVKCAF
-304 TKEYN
+304 KEYN
-309 NLDRFSARKKILSEL
+309 NLDRFEVRKKILSEL
-324 KNSDQ
+324 EESNN
-329 LLKVSDHKMIIP
+329 LTKVSDHKMIIP

-370 KCVKD
+370 RCVKE

-424 KDEKNIRVKYDI
+424 KDEQDVRKKYDI
-436 KDDVILTQDEDVLD
+436 KKETILTQDEDVLD

-521 GNKMSKSKGNIID
+521 GKKMSKSKGNIID
-534 PIDLIDGIKLENL
+534 PIDLIDGIKLEDL
-547 ISKRASD
+547 INKRASD
-554 LMQPDMAEK
+554 LMQPEMAEK
-563 IKKNTKKEYPG
+563 IKKNTKKEYPD
-574 GIDAYG
+574 GIDSYG

-613 KLWNAARFVKMQDQ
+613 KLWNAARYVKMQGDLLPHN
-627 IFIEQIDNNNNFQDE
+627 IDTKNFSDE
-642 ELWIRNKLAEL
+642 DYWIRNKLSDL
-653 IDNTKNNYKNYRFD
+653 IKNTKDSYKNYRFD
-667 YASKSLYSFIWQ
+667 YAAKNLYSFIWQ
-679 DYCSWYIEITKSKL
+679 DYCSWYIEISKSKL
-693 NKKNITDVDKSLII
+693 NKENISEVEKNIII
-707 FNLRHV
+707 YNLRNI

-732 YNDVFN
+732 YHDIYG
-738 EKKFLQDNS
+738 EKQFLQDNS
-747 YPDSSNFLTTSNVE
+747 YPDSEKFSNNVDVN
-761 NINWMIEI
+761 NINWMIDVI
-769 VSAIRKTRS
+769 SAVRKTRS

-783 PNKDIEII
+783 PSKEIEII
-791 VTGENDKDK
+791 ISGENKKDK
-800 FFFDTLSSLIM
+800 LFFQDLSSLIM
-811 SLAKVKSIS
+811 DLAKISKLS
-820 FGKEDKN
+820 FGKEDVN
-827 NNYYTCVSNNL
+827 QNYYTCISNNL
-838 KLLIPSSGLI
+838 KLLIPSSDLI
-848 DVESEIERLSK
+848 DIDSEIERLSR
-859 EKLKYI
+859 EKTKYAKQA
-865 NQTVGIESRLSNPD
+865 NGIEMRLANSE
-879 FINNAPGHI
+879 FINNAPGHV

-898 LKVQISKIE
+898 LKIQILKIE
-907 EQIKNFTN
+907 EQLKNYSN

>member
-7 NPSEIEEK
+7 NPSEIEGK
-15 WYKEWEKNKA
+15 WYKEWEENKI
-25 FSPSNNGN
+25 FSPSGDGEP
-33 AYCIMIPPPNVTGTL
+33 YCIMIPPPNVTGTL

-56 TLMDILCRYHRMLGD
+56 TLMDILCRYHRMLG
-71 NTLWQAG
+71 NKTLWQAG

-127 LRRMGASLDWESERF
+127 LRRMGASLDWGSERF
-142 TLDEGLSVAVNKVFI
+142 TLDEGLSIAVSKVFI

-193 GKIWEIKYYL
+193 GKIWQIKYFLENDAENYL
-203 DDDSGNFLKI
+203 EI

-224 TAVAVNPEDKKYSD
+224 TAVAVNPLDEKYKKY
-238 YIGRNVI
+238 IGKNVI
-245 VPITGKTV
+245 VPITGKKV
-253 PVIADDYVDMEF
+253 PIISDEYVDMEF

-277 FNDYELAKKHNLE
+277 FNDYEIAKKHNLE

-304 TKEYN
+304 FKEYN
-309 NLDRFSARKKILSEL
+309 NLDRFEARKKILSEL
-324 KNSDQ
+324 QESNN
-329 LLKVSDHKMIIP
+329 LTKVSDHKMVIP

-364 LADEAI
+364 LAEEAI
-370 KCVKD
+370 RCVKE

-424 KDEKNIRVKYDI
+424 KDEIDVRKKYDI
-436 KDDVILTQDEDVLD
+436 KSQTILTQDEDVLD

-521 GNKMSKSKGNIID
+521 GKKMSKSKGNIID
-534 PIDLIDGIKLENL
+534 PIDLIDGIKLEDL
-547 ISKRASD
+547 INKRASD
-554 LMQPDMAEK
+554 LMQPEMAEK
-563 IKKNTKKEYPG
+563 IKKNTKKEYPH
-574 GIDAYG
+574 GIDSYG

-613 KLWNAARFVKMQDQ
+613 KLWNAARYVKMQSQNQSYD
-627 IFIEQIDNNNNFQDE
+627 IESEKFSDE
-642 ELWIRNKLAEL
+642 DFWIRKKLSTL
-653 IDNTKNNYKNYRFD
+653 ITDTKESYKNYRFD
-667 YASKSLYSFIWQ
+667 YAAKNLYSFVWQ
-679 DYCSWYIEITKSKL
+679 DYCNWYIEISKSKL
-693 NKKNITDVDKSLII
+693 NKDNISEVEKSII
-707 FNLRHV
+707 IYNLRDV

-732 YNDVFN
+732 YHDMYG
-738 EKKFLQDNS
+738 EGKFLQDNS
-747 YPDSSNFLTTSNVE
+747 YPNAEKFSNDLDVSN
-761 NINWMIEI
+761 ISWMIDI

-783 PNKDIEII
+783 PNKVIEVVI
-791 VTGENDKDK
+791 VGENNKDK
-800 FFFDTLSSLIM
+800 LFFKNLSSLIM
-811 SLAKVKSIS
+811 DLAKINKFS
-820 FGKEDKN
+820 FGKEDIN
-827 NNYYTCVSNNL
+827 QNYYTCISNNL
-838 KLLIPSSGLI
+838 KLLIPSSDLI
-848 DVESEIERLSK
+848 DIDSEIDRLSR
-859 EKLKYI
+859 EKAKYI
-865 NQTVGIESRLSNPD
+865 KQAGGIEVRLANSE
-879 FINNAPGHI
+879 FIKNAPGH
-888 VVSDEQKLKE
+888 VVVADEQKLKD
-898 LKVQISKIE
+898 LKMQTLKIDEQLKNYSK
-907 EQIKNFTN
+907 

>member
-1 MIDNKY
+1 MINNKY
-7 NPSEIEEK
+7 NPSDIEEK
-15 WYKEWEKNKA
+15 WYKEWEKNKI
-25 FSPSNNGN
+25 FSPSGQGDP
-33 AYCIMIPPPNVTGTL
+33 YCIMIPPPNVTGTL

-56 TLMDILCRYHRMLGD
+56 TLMDILCRYHRMLGYK
-71 NTLWQAG
+71 TLWQAG

-98 ISRTDLGREKFIDQV
+98 ISRKDLGREKFIDQV

-127 LRRMGASLDWESERF
+127 LRRMGASLDWDSERF

-193 GKIWEIKYYL
+193 GKIWQIKYFL
-203 DDDSGNFLKI
+203 DDQSKDYLSI

-218 ETILGD
+218 ETLLGD
-224 TAVAVNPEDKKYSD
+224 TGVAVNPNDERYKSYVGKH
-238 YIGRNVI
+238 VI
-245 VPITGKTV
+245 VPIIGRKV
-253 PVIADDYVDMEF
+253 PIVADEYVDIDF

-290 IINIFDTSARVKCD
+290 IINIFDTTARIKCD
-304 TKEYN
+304 LKEYN
-309 NLDRFSARKKILSEL
+309 NLDRFAARKKVLSEL
-324 KNSDQ
+324 DESNALIQTSN
-329 LLKVSDHKMIIP
+329 HKMIIP
-341 RGDRSHSII
+341 RGDRSHAII

-370 KCVKD
+370 KCVKN
-375 KEIKFVPENW
+375 KQIKFVPKNW

-410 IPAWYDE
+410 IPAWYDS

-424 KDEKNIRVKYDI
+424 ENEQDVRKKYDI
-436 KDDVILTQDEDVLD
+436 KDEINLNQDEDVLD

-464 WPNET
+464 WPNEN
-469 ERVKTF
+469 ERVETF

-498 GKKFVGEVPFKE
+498 GKKFVGEIPFKE
-510 IYVHGLVKDSS
+510 IYVHGLVRDSS

-534 PIDLIDGIKLENL
+534 PIDLIDGIKLEDL
-547 ISKRASD
+547 INKRASD
-554 LMQPDMAEK
+554 LMQPEMTEK
-563 IKKNTKKEYPG
+563 ITRNTKKEYPD
-574 GIDAYG
+574 GIGSYG

-592 SNGRDINFN
+592 SNSRDINFN

-613 KLWNAARFVKMQDQ
+613 KIWNAARFVKIQGNVELSKDDK
-627 IFIEQIDNNNNFQDE
+627 ILKDE
-642 ELWIRNKLAEL
+642 DIWIRKKLADIIE
-653 IDNTKNNYKNYRFD
+653 DTKSNYKNYRFD
-667 YASKSLYSFIWQ
+667 YAAKNLYSFIWQ
-679 DYCSWYIEITKSKL
+679 DYCSWYIEIAKTKL
-693 NKKNITDVDKSLII
+693 NSKNITKEEKNSLIS
-707 FNLRHV
+707 NLRDV

-732 YNDVFN
+732 YNDVYKEN
-738 EKKFLQDNS
+738 KFIQDNM
-747 YPDSSNFLTTSNVE
+747 YPKSKDFLHDVNVE
-761 NINWMIEI
+761 NINWMIEV

-778 EIGVQ
+778 EIGVL
-783 PNKDIEII
+783 PNKEIEII
-791 VTGENDKDK
+791 VTGENKKDK
-800 FFFDTLSSLIM
+800 LFFKELSSYIKG
-811 SLAKVKSIS
+811 LAKIS
-820 FGKEDKN
+820 VINFKNEDKE

-838 KLLIPSSGLI
+838 KILIPTSDLI
-848 DVESEIERLSK
+848 DIDAEILRLNK
-859 EKLKYI
+859 EKDKYI
-865 NQTVGIESRLSNPD
+865 NQTISIESRLTNSD
-879 FINNAPGHI
+879 FVKNAPGHI
-888 VVSDEQKLKE
+888 VVSDEQKLKD
-898 LKVQISKIE
+898 LRVRIDKIE
-907 EQIKNFTN
+907 EQLKNYS

>member
-1 MIDNKY
+1 M
-7 NPSEIEEK
+7 
-15 WYKEWEKNKA
+15 
-25 FSPSNNGN
+25 
-33 AYCIMIPPPNVTGTL
+33 
-48 HMGHAFQV
+48 
-56 TLMDILCRYHRMLGD
+56 
-71 NTLWQAG
+71 
-78 TDHAGIATQMV
+78 
-89 VERKLTAQG
+89 
-98 ISRTDLGREKFIDQV
+98 
-113 WDWKS
+113 
-118 QSGDIITKQ
+118 
-127 LRRMGASLDWESERF
+127 
-142 TLDEGLSVAVNKVFI
+142 
-157 DLYEEGLIY
+157 
-166 KGKRLVNWD
+166 NWD

-182 SDLEVISSEEN
+182 SDLEVVSSEEN
-193 GKIWEIKYYL
+193 GKIWEIKYFL
-203 DDDSGNFLKI
+203 DDGSNDFLVV

-224 TAVAVNPEDKKYSD
+224 TAVAVNPDDKKYKD
-238 YIGRNVI
+238 FIGKNVI
-245 VPITGKTV
+245 VPITGKIV
-253 PVIADDYVDMEF
+253 PIIADDYVDMEF

-290 IINIFDTSARVKCD
+290 IINIFDSSARVECD

-309 NLDRFSARKKILSEL
+309 NLDRFAARKKILLEL
-324 KNSDQ
+324 EDESL
-329 LLKVSDHKMIIP
+329 LLKVSDHKMLIP

-370 KCVKD
+370 RCVKE

-424 KDEKNIRVKYDI
+424 KSEEDVRKKYDI
-436 KDDVILTQDEDVLD
+436 KKDIILTQDEDVLD

-464 WPNET
+464 WPKET
-469 ERVKTF
+469 QRVKTF

-547 ISKRASD
+547 IEKRASD
-554 LMQPDMAEK
+554 LMQPEMAEK
-563 IKKNTKKEYPG
+563 IKKNTKKEYPS
-574 GIDAYG
+574 GIDSYG

-613 KLWNAARFVKMQDQ
+613 KLWNAARFVKMQGNPSFESVDINQ
-627 IFIEQIDNNNNFQDE
+627 FQDE
-642 ELWIRNKLAEL
+642 DLWIRNKLGEL
-653 IDNTKNNYKNYRFD
+653 IDSTKSSYKNYRFD
-667 YASKSLYSFIWQ
+667 YAAKNLYSFTWQ
-679 DYCSWYIEITKSKL
+679 DYCSWYIEIAKSKL
-693 NKKNITDVDKSLII
+693 NRKNITSAQKNLIL
-707 FNLRHV
+707 FNLRDI

-732 YNDVFN
+732 YNDMFA
-738 EKKFLQDNS
+738 EKKFLQDNC
-747 YPDSSNFLTTSNVE
+747 YPESKNFLTNSDVE
-761 NINWMIEI
+761 NINWMIEVI
-769 VSAIRKTRS
+769 SAVRKTRS

-783 PNKDIEII
+783 PNKEIDLI
-791 VTGENDKDK
+791 ITGENEKDK
-800 FFFDTLSSLIM
+800 LFFDNLSCLIK
-811 SLAKVKSIS
+811 SLAKIKNIS
-820 FGKEDKN
+820 FGGENKN

-838 KLLIPSSGLI
+838 KLLIPSSDLI
-848 DVESEIERLSK
+848 NIESEIDRLTK
-859 EKLKYI
+859 EKSKYI
-865 NQTVGIESRLSNPD
+865 AQATGIESRLSNSD

-898 LKVQISKIE
+898 LKVQISKID
-907 EQIKNFTN
+907 EQIKNFSK

>member
-15 WYKEWEKNKA
+15 WYKKWEKNKI
-25 FSPSNNGN
+25 FSPSNNGDP
-33 AYCIMIPPPNVTGTL
+33 YCIMIPPPNVTGTL

-56 TLMDILCRYHRMLGD
+56 TLMDILCRYHRMLGYK
-71 NTLWQAG
+71 TLWQAG

-193 GKIWEIKYYL
+193 GKIWYIKYFLENSSKNYL
-203 DDDSGNFLKI
+203 EI

-218 ETILGD
+218 ETLLGD
-224 TAVAVNPEDKKYSD
+224 TAVAVNPNDDRYKKY
-238 YIGRNVI
+238 IGKSII
-245 VPITGKTV
+245 VPITGKKV
-253 PVIADDYVDMEF
+253 PIISDEYVDMEF
-265 GTGCLKITPAHD
+265 GTGCLKVTPAHD

-290 IINIFDTSARVKCD
+290 ILNIFDTSARIKCD
-304 TKEYN
+304 TKGYN
-309 NLDRFSARKKILSEL
+309 NLDRFGARKKIISEL
-324 KNSDQ
+324 EDSGQ
-329 LLKVSDHKMIIP
+329 LIKISDHKMLIP

-350 EPLMTDQWYVKIKP
+350 EPLMTDQWYVKVKP

-370 KCVKD
+370 KCVKEKD
-375 KEIKFVPENW
+375 IKFVPENW

-410 IPAWYDE
+410 IPAWYDD

-424 KDEKNIRVKYDI
+424 KNEDDIRKKYDLNNDI
-436 KDDVILTQDEDVLD
+436 TLVQDEDVLD

-464 WPNET
+464 WPKET

-510 IYVHGLVKDSS
+510 IYVHGLVRDSS

-534 PIDLIDGIKLENL
+534 PIDLIDGIKLRDL
-547 ISKRASD
+547 INKRASD
-554 LMQPDMAEK
+554 LMQPEMTKK
-563 IKKNTKKEYPG
+563 IEKNTKKDYPN
-574 GIDAYG
+574 GIDSYG

-601 LKRVEGYRNFCN
+601 LKRVEGYKNFCN
-613 KLWNAARFVKMQDQ
+613 KLWNAARFVKMQDK
-627 IFIEQIDNNNNFQDE
+627 ILSENFEDHEFKDE
-642 ELWIRNKLAEL
+642 DLWIRKKLGEL
-653 IDNTKNNYKNYRFD
+653 IENIKTSYKNYRFD
-667 YASKSLYSFIWQ
+667 YAAKDLYSFIWQ

-693 NKKNITDVDKSLII
+693 NKKDISPQEKNLII
-707 FNLRHV
+707 FNLRDM

-732 YNDVFN
+732 YNDIYN
-738 EKKFLQDNS
+738 EKKFLQDNKFPES
-747 YPDSSNFLTTSNVE
+747 KRFITNKNVD
-761 NINWMIEI
+761 NINWMIDL

-783 PNKDIEII
+783 PNKNIDVII
-791 VTGENDKDK
+791 TGENDKDK
-800 FFFDTLSSLIM
+800 LFFDNLSYLIM
-811 SLAKVKSIS
+811 SLAKIKNLN
-820 FGKEDKN
+820 FGKEDTNK
-827 NNYYTCVSNNL
+827 NYYTCISNNL
-838 KLLIPSSGLI
+838 KLLIPSSDLI
-848 DVESEIERLSK
+848 NINSEIERLTR
-859 EKLKYI
+859 EKDKYI
-865 NQTVGIESRLSNPD
+865 NQTGSIESRLKNED
-879 FINNAPGHI
+879 FIKNAPGHI
-888 VVSDEQKLKE
+888 VVADEQKLKE
-898 LKVQISKIE
+898 LKIQILKIE
-907 EQIKNFTN
+907 EQLKNYSK

>member
-15 WYKEWEKNKA
+15 WYAKWEENKI
-25 FSPSNNGN
+25 FSPSGSGE

-56 TLMDILCRYHRMLGD
+56 TLMDILCRYHRMLGN

-193 GKIWEIKYYL
+193 GKIWEIKYFL
-203 DDDSGNFLKI
+203 DDGSNDFLVV

-224 TAVAVNPEDKKYSD
+224 TAVAVNPDDKKYKD
-238 YIGRNVI
+238 FIGKNVI
-245 VPITGKTV
+245 VPITGKIV
-253 PVIADDYVDMEF
+253 PIIADDYVDMEF

-290 IINIFDTSARVKCD
+290 IINIFDSSARVECD

-309 NLDRFSARKKILSEL
+309 NLDRFAARKKILLEL
-324 KNSDQ
+324 EDESL
-329 LLKVSDHKMIIP
+329 LLKVSDHKMLIP

-370 KCVKD
+370 RCVKE

-424 KDEKNIRVKYDI
+424 KSEKDVRKKYDI
-436 KDDVILTQDEDVLD
+436 KKDIILTQDEDVLD

-464 WPNET
+464 WPKET
-469 ERVKTF
+469 QRVKTF

-547 ISKRASD
+547 IEKRASD
-554 LMQPDMAEK
+554 LMQPEMAEK
-563 IKKNTKKEYPG
+563 IKKNTKKEYPS
-574 GIDAYG
+574 GIDSYG

-613 KLWNAARFVKMQDQ
+613 KLWNAARFVKMQGNPSFESVDINQ
-627 IFIEQIDNNNNFQDE
+627 FQDE
-642 ELWIRNKLAEL
+642 DLWIRNKLGML
-653 IDNTKNNYKNYRFD
+653 IDSTKSSYKNYRFD
-667 YASKSLYSFIWQ
+667 YAAKNLYSFTWQ
-679 DYCSWYIEITKSKL
+679 DYCSWYIEIAKSKL
-693 NKKNITDVDKSLII
+693 NRKNITSVQKNLIL
-707 FNLRHV
+707 FNLRDI

-732 YNDVFN
+732 YNDMFA

-747 YPDSSNFLTTSNVE
+747 YPKSKNFLTNSDVE

-769 VSAIRKTRS
+769 VSAVRKTRS

-783 PNKDIEII
+783 PNKEIDLI
-791 VTGENDKDK
+791 ITGENEKDK
-800 FFFDTLSSLIM
+800 LFFDNLSCLIM
-811 SLAKVKSIS
+811 SLAKIKNIS
-820 FGKEDKN
+820 FGRENKN

-838 KLLIPSSGLI
+838 KLLIPSSDLI
-848 DVESEIERLSK
+848 NIESEIDRLTK
-859 EKLKYI
+859 EKSKYI
-865 NQTVGIESRLSNPD
+865 AQTTGIESRLSNSA

-898 LKVQISKIE
+898 LKVQISKID
-907 EQIKNFTN
+907 EQIKNFSK

>member
-1 MIDNKY
+1 M
-7 NPSEIEEK
+7 
-15 WYKEWEKNKA
+15 
-25 FSPSNNGN
+25 
-33 AYCIMIPPPNVTGTL
+33 
-48 HMGHAFQV
+48 
-56 TLMDILCRYHRMLGD
+56 
-71 NTLWQAG
+71 
-78 TDHAGIATQMV
+78 
-89 VERKLTAQG
+89 
-98 ISRTDLGREKFIDQV
+98 
-113 WDWKS
+113 
-118 QSGDIITKQ
+118 
-127 LRRMGASLDWESERF
+127 
-142 TLDEGLSVAVNKVFI
+142 
-157 DLYEEGLIY
+157 
-166 KGKRLVNWD
+166 NWD

-193 GKIWEIKYYL
+193 GKIWVIKYYL
-203 DDDSGNFLKI
+203 DDESGNFLEI

-224 TAVAVNPEDKKYSD
+224 TAVAVNPDDKRFIK
-238 YIGRNVI
+238 YIGKNVI
-245 VPITGKTV
+245 VPITGKIV
-253 PVIADDYVDMEF
+253 PVISDDYVDMEF
-265 GTGCLKITPAHD
+265 GTGCLKITPGHD

-290 IINIFDTSARVKCD
+290 IINIFDASARVKCD

-309 NLDRFSARKKILSEL
+309 NLDRFAARKRILLEL
-324 KNSDQ
+324 ENSNQ
-329 LLKVSDHKMIIP
+329 LLKISDHKMIIP

-370 KCVKD
+370 KCVKE

-424 KDEKNIRVKYDI
+424 KNEKNVREKYDI
-436 KDDVILTQDEDVLD
+436 KDDVLLTQDEDVLD

-469 ERVKTF
+469 KRVKTF

-534 PIDLIDGIKLENL
+534 PIDLIDGIGLEEL
-547 ISKRASD
+547 INKRASD
-554 LMQPDMAEK
+554 LMQPEMAEK
-563 IKKNTKKEYPG
+563 IKKNTKKDYPS
-574 GIDAYG
+574 GIGAYG
-580 TDALRFTFASLA
+580 TDALRFTFTSLA
-592 SNGRDINFN
+592 SNGRDINFD

-613 KLWNAARFVKMQDQ
+613 KLWNAARFVKMQGQ
-627 IFIEQIDNNNNFQDE
+627 ISLDKPDVNNFQDE
-642 ELWIRNKLAEL
+642 DIWIRNKLAAL
-653 IDNTKNNYKNYRFD
+653 IEDTKSNYKNYRFD
-667 YASKSLYSFIWQ
+667 YAARSLYSFIWQ
-679 DYCSWYIEITKSKL
+679 DYCSWYIEIKKSKL
-693 NKKNITDVDKSLII
+693 NEKNINSLEKNLII
-707 FNLRHV
+707 YNLREI

-732 YNDVFN
+732 YSDLFN
-738 EKKFLQDNS
+738 EKKFLQDNK
-747 YPDSSNFLTTSNVE
+747 YPDSNKFSTSSDTE

-783 PNKDIEII
+783 PNKKIEII

-800 FFFDTLSSLIM
+800 LFFKNLSSLIM
-811 SLAKVKSIS
+811 SLANIKDIR
-820 FGKEDKN
+820 FGEDDRSN
-827 NNYYTCVSNNL
+827 NFYSCVSNNL
-838 KLLIPSSGLI
+838 KLLIPSSDLI
-848 DVESEIERLSK
+848 DVKSEIERLTREKSK
-859 EKLKYI
+859 YT
-865 NQTVGIESRLSNPD
+865 NQTIGIESRLSDSN

-888 VVSDEQKLKE
+888 VVADEQKLKE
-898 LKVQISKIE
+898 LKIQILKIE
-907 EQIKNFTN
+907 EQIKNFSN

>member
-1 MIDNKY
+1 MINSKY
-7 NPSEIEEK
+7 NPSDIEEK
-15 WYKEWEKNKA
+15 WYKEWEKNKI
-25 FSPSNNGN
+25 FSPSGQGDP
-33 AYCIMIPPPNVTGTL
+33 YCIMIPPPNVTGTL

-56 TLMDILCRYHRMLGD
+56 TLMDILCRYHRMLGYK
-71 NTLWQAG
+71 TLWQAG

-98 ISRTDLGREKFIDQV
+98 ISRKDLGREKFIDQV

-127 LRRMGASLDWESERF
+127 LRRMGASLDWDSERF

-193 GKIWEIKYYL
+193 GKIWQIKYFL
-203 DDDSGNFLKI
+203 DDQSKDYLSI

-218 ETILGD
+218 ETLLGD
-224 TAVAVNPEDKKYSD
+224 TGVAVNPNDERYKSYVGKH
-238 YIGRNVI
+238 VI
-245 VPITGKTV
+245 VPIIGRKV
-253 PVIADDYVDMEF
+253 PIVADEYVDIDF

-290 IINIFDTSARVKCD
+290 IINIFDTTARIKCD
-304 TKEYN
+304 LKEYN
-309 NLDRFSARKKILSEL
+309 NLDRFAARKKVLSEL
-324 KNSDQ
+324 DESNALIQTSN
-329 LLKVSDHKMIIP
+329 HKMIIP
-341 RGDRSHSII
+341 RGDRSHAII

-370 KCVKD
+370 KCVKN
-375 KEIKFVPENW
+375 KQIKFVPKNW

-410 IPAWYDE
+410 IPAWYDS

-424 KDEKNIRVKYDI
+424 ENEQDVRKKYDI
-436 KDDVILTQDEDVLD
+436 KDEINLNQDEDVLD

-464 WPNET
+464 WPNEN

-498 GKKFVGEVPFKE
+498 GKKFVGEIPFKE
-510 IYVHGLVKDSS
+510 IYVHGLVRDSS

-534 PIDLIDGIKLENL
+534 PIDLIDGIKLEDL
-547 ISKRASD
+547 INKRASD
-554 LMQPDMAEK
+554 LMQPEMTEK
-563 IKKNTKKEYPG
+563 ITRNTKKEYPD
-574 GIDAYG
+574 GIGSYG

-592 SNGRDINFN
+592 SNSRDINFN

-613 KLWNAARFVKMQDQ
+613 KIWNAARFVKIQGNVELSKDHK
-627 IFIEQIDNNNNFQDE
+627 ILKDE
-642 ELWIRNKLAEL
+642 DIWIRKKLADIIE
-653 IDNTKNNYKNYRFD
+653 DTKSNYKNYRFD
-667 YASKSLYSFIWQ
+667 YAAKNLYSFIWQ
-679 DYCSWYIEITKSKL
+679 DYCSWYIEIAKTKL
-693 NKKNITDVDKSLII
+693 NSKNITKEEKNSLIS
-707 FNLRHV
+707 NLRDV

-732 YNDVFN
+732 YNDVYKEN
-738 EKKFLQDNS
+738 KFIQDNM
-747 YPDSSNFLTTSNVE
+747 YPKSKDFLHDVNVE
-761 NINWMIEI
+761 NINWMIEV

-778 EIGVQ
+778 EIGVL
-783 PNKDIEII
+783 PNKEIKII
-791 VTGENDKDK
+791 VTGENKKDK
-800 FFFDTLSSLIM
+800 LFFKELSSYIKG
-811 SLAKVKSIS
+811 LAKIS
-820 FGKEDKN
+820 VINFKNEDKE

-838 KLLIPSSGLI
+838 KILIPTSDLI
-848 DVESEIERLSK
+848 DIDAEILRLNK
-859 EKLKYI
+859 EKDKYI
-865 NQTVGIESRLSNPD
+865 NQTISIESRLTNSD
-879 FINNAPGHI
+879 FVKNAPGHI
-888 VVSDEQKLKE
+888 VVADEQKLKD
-898 LKVQISKIE
+898 LRVRIDKIE
-907 EQIKNFTN
+907 EQLKNYS

>member
-7 NPSEIEEK
+7 NPSKIEEK
-15 WYKEWEKNKA
+15 WYKEWENNKI
-25 FSPSNNGN
+25 FSPSNNGD

-182 SDLEVISSEEN
+182 SDLEVLSSEEN
-193 GKIWEIKYYL
+193 GKIWTIKYFL
-203 DDDSGNFLKI
+203 DDESEDFLEI

-224 TAVAVNPEDKKYSD
+224 TAVAVNPNDTRYKN
-238 YIGRNVI
+238 YIGKKVI
-245 VPITGKTV
+245 VPVTGKTV
-253 PVIADDYVDMEF
+253 PIIADEYVDMEF

-277 FNDYELAKKHNLE
+277 FNDYELSKKHNLE
-290 IINIFDTSARVKCD
+290 IINIFDNSARIKCNL
-304 TKEYN
+304 KEYN
-309 NLDRFSARKKILSEL
+309 NLDRFAARKKILSEL
-324 KNSDQ
+324 EDSKN
-329 LLKVSDHKMIIP
+329 LLKTSDHKMLIP
-341 RGDRSHSII
+341 RGDRSHAII

-364 LADEAI
+364 LAEEAI
-370 KCVKD
+370 KCVKE

-410 IPAWYDE
+410 IPAWYDD
-417 EKNIYVG
+417 EKNVYVG
-424 KDEKNIRVKYDI
+424 KNEEHVREKYDL
-436 KDDVILTQDEDVLD
+436 KENTILTQDEDVLD

-464 WPNET
+464 WPSET

-534 PIDLIDGIKLENL
+534 PIDLIDGIDLNSL
-547 ISKRASD
+547 IDKRASD
-554 LMQPDMAEK
+554 LMQPEMAQK
-563 IKKNTKKEYPG
+563 IIKNTKKDYPD
-574 GIDAYG
+574 GIGAYG

-592 SNGRDINFN
+592 STGRDINFD

-613 KLWNAARFVKMQDQ
+613 KLWNAARYVKMQGDVK
-627 IFIEQIDNNNNFQDE
+627 IENLDDENFKNEDI
-642 ELWIRNKLAEL
+642 WIRNKLADL
-653 IDNTKNNYKNYRFD
+653 ITEIKNNYKNYRFD
-667 YASKSLYSFIWQ
+667 YAAKSLYSFVWQ
-679 DYCSWYIEITKSKL
+679 DYCSWYIEISKSNL
-693 NKKNITDVDKSLII
+693 NIKNITEDEKNLII
-707 FNLRHV
+707 LNLRDV
-713 LKNILLLL
+713 LKSILLLL

-732 YNDVFN
+732 YKDIFN
-738 EKKFLQDNS
+738 EDKFIQDNS
-747 YPDSSNFLTTSNVE
+747 YPKSSDFESSRSTD
-761 NINWMIEI
+761 NISWMIEI
-769 VSAIRKTRS
+769 ISAIRKTRT

-783 PNKDIEII
+783 PNNEIEIY

-800 FFFDTLSSLIM
+800 VFFKELTPQVKN
-811 SLAKVKSIS
+811 LAKIKNIE
-820 FGKEDKN
+820 FGEICEDN
-827 NNYYTCVSNNL
+827 FYTCVSNNL
-838 KLLIPSSGLI
+838 KILIPSSDLVDI
-848 DVESEIERLSK
+848 KSEIERLTK
-859 EKLKYI
+859 EKAKYV
-865 NQTVGIESRLSNPD
+865 NSTVGIESRLSNEE
-879 FINNAPGHI
+879 FVKNAPGHI
-888 VVSDEQKLKE
+888 VVADEQKLKE
-898 LKVQISKIE
+898 LKIQISKIE
-907 EQIKNFTN
+907 EQIKNFSS

>member
-1 MIDNKY
+1 MINNKY
-7 NPSEIEEK
+7 NPSDIEEK
-15 WYKEWEKNKA
+15 WYKEWEKNKI
-25 FSPSNNGN
+25 FSPSGQGDP
-33 AYCIMIPPPNVTGTL
+33 YCIMIPPPNVTGTL

-56 TLMDILCRYHRMLGD
+56 TLMDILCRYHRMLGYK
-71 NTLWQAG
+71 TLWQAG

-98 ISRTDLGREKFIDQV
+98 ISRKDLGREKFIDQV

-127 LRRMGASLDWESERF
+127 LRRMGASLDWDSERF

-193 GKIWEIKYYL
+193 GKIWQIKYFL
-203 DDDSGNFLKI
+203 DDQSKDYLSI

-218 ETILGD
+218 ETLLGD
-224 TAVAVNPEDKKYSD
+224 TGVAVNPNDERYKSYVGKH
-238 YIGRNVI
+238 VI
-245 VPITGKTV
+245 VPIIGRKV
-253 PVIADDYVDMEF
+253 PIVADEYVDIDF

-277 FNDYELAKKHNLE
+277 FNDYELAKKNNLE
-290 IINIFDTSARVKCD
+290 IINIFDTTARIKCD
-304 TKEYN
+304 LKEYN
-309 NLDRFSARKKILSEL
+309 NLDRFAARKKVLSEL
-324 KNSDQ
+324 DESNALIQTSN
-329 LLKVSDHKMIIP
+329 HKMIIP
-341 RGDRSHSII
+341 RGDRSHAII

-370 KCVKD
+370 KCVKN
-375 KEIKFVPENW
+375 KQIKFVPKNW

-410 IPAWYDE
+410 IPAWYDS

-424 KDEKNIRVKYDI
+424 ENEQDVRKKYDI
-436 KDDVILTQDEDVLD
+436 KDEINLNQDEDVLD

-464 WPNET
+464 WPNEN
-469 ERVKTF
+469 ERVETF

-498 GKKFVGEVPFKE
+498 GKKFVGEIPFKE
-510 IYVHGLVKDSS
+510 IYVHGLVRDSS

-534 PIDLIDGIKLENL
+534 PIDLIDGIKLEDL
-547 ISKRASD
+547 INKRASD
-554 LMQPDMAEK
+554 LMQPEMTEK
-563 IKKNTKKEYPG
+563 ITRNTKKEYPD
-574 GIDAYG
+574 GIGSYG

-592 SNGRDINFN
+592 SNSRDINFN

-613 KLWNAARFVKMQDQ
+613 KIWNAARFVKIQGNVELSKDHK
-627 IFIEQIDNNNNFQDE
+627 ILKDE
-642 ELWIRNKLAEL
+642 DIWIRKKLADIIE
-653 IDNTKNNYKNYRFD
+653 DTKSNYKNYRFD
-667 YASKSLYSFIWQ
+667 YAAKNLYSFIWQ
-679 DYCSWYIEITKSKL
+679 DYCSWYIEIAKTKL
-693 NKKNITDVDKSLII
+693 NSKNITKEEKNSLIS
-707 FNLRHV
+707 NLRDV

-732 YNDVFN
+732 YNDVYKEN
-738 EKKFLQDNS
+738 KFIQDNM
-747 YPDSSNFLTTSNVE
+747 YPKSKDFLHDVNVE
-761 NINWMIEI
+761 NINWMIEV

-778 EIGVQ
+778 EIGVL
-783 PNKDIEII
+783 PNKEIKII
-791 VTGENDKDK
+791 VTGENKKDK
-800 FFFDTLSSLIM
+800 LFFKELSSYIKG
-811 SLAKVKSIS
+811 LAKIS
-820 FGKEDKN
+820 VINFKNEDKE

-838 KLLIPSSGLI
+838 KILIPTSDLI
-848 DVESEIERLSK
+848 DIDAEILRLNK
-859 EKLKYI
+859 EKDKYI
-865 NQTVGIESRLSNPD
+865 NQTISIESRLANSD
-879 FINNAPGHI
+879 FVKNAPGHI
-888 VVSDEQKLKE
+888 VVADEQKLKD
-898 LKVQISKIE
+898 LRVRIDKIE
-907 EQIKNFTN
+907 EQLKNYS

>member
-1 MIDNKY
+1 MINNKY
-7 NPSEIEEK
+7 NPSDIEEK
-15 WYKEWEKNKA
+15 WYKEWEKNKI
-25 FSPSNNGN
+25 FSPSGQGDP
-33 AYCIMIPPPNVTGTL
+33 YCIMIPPPNVTGTL

-56 TLMDILCRYHRMLGD
+56 TLMDILCRYHRMLGYK
-71 NTLWQAG
+71 TLWQAG

-98 ISRTDLGREKFIDQV
+98 ISRKDLGREKFIDQV

-127 LRRMGASLDWESERF
+127 LRRMGASLDWDSERF

-193 GKIWEIKYYL
+193 GKIWQIKYFL
-203 DDDSGNFLKI
+203 DDQSKDYLSI

-218 ETILGD
+218 ETLLGD
-224 TAVAVNPEDKKYSD
+224 TGVAVNPNDERYKSYVGKH
-238 YIGRNVI
+238 VI
-245 VPITGKTV
+245 VPIIGRKV
-253 PVIADDYVDMEF
+253 PIVADEYVDIDF

-290 IINIFDTSARVKCD
+290 IINIFDTTARIKCD
-304 TKEYN
+304 LKEYN
-309 NLDRFSARKKILSEL
+309 NLDRFAARKKVLSEL
-324 KNSDQ
+324 DESNALIQTSN
-329 LLKVSDHKMIIP
+329 HKMIIP
-341 RGDRSHSII
+341 RGDRSHAII

-370 KCVKD
+370 KCVKN
-375 KEIKFVPENW
+375 KQIKFVPKNW

-410 IPAWYDE
+410 IPAWYDS

-424 KDEKNIRVKYDI
+424 ENEQDVRKKYDI
-436 KDDVILTQDEDVLD
+436 KDEINLNQDEDVLD

-464 WPNET
+464 WPNEN
-469 ERVKTF
+469 ERVETF

-498 GKKFVGEVPFKE
+498 GKKFVGEIPFKE
-510 IYVHGLVKDSS
+510 IYVHGLVRDSS

-534 PIDLIDGIKLENL
+534 PIDLIDGIKLEDL
-547 ISKRASD
+547 INKRASD
-554 LMQPDMAEK
+554 LMQPEMTEK
-563 IKKNTKKEYPG
+563 ITRNTKKEYPD
-574 GIDAYG
+574 GIGSYG

-592 SNGRDINFN
+592 SNSRDINFN

-613 KLWNAARFVKMQDQ
+613 KIWNAARFVKIQGNVELSKDHK
-627 IFIEQIDNNNNFQDE
+627 ILKDE
-642 ELWIRNKLAEL
+642 DIWIRKKLADIIE
-653 IDNTKNNYKNYRFD
+653 DTKSNYKNYRFD
-667 YASKSLYSFIWQ
+667 YAAKNLYSFIWQ
-679 DYCSWYIEITKSKL
+679 DYCSWYIEIAKTKL
-693 NKKNITDVDKSLII
+693 NSKNITKEEKNSLIS
-707 FNLRHV
+707 NLRDV

-732 YNDVFN
+732 YNDVYKEN
-738 EKKFLQDNS
+738 KFIQDNM
-747 YPDSSNFLTTSNVE
+747 YPKSKDFLHDVNVE
-761 NINWMIEI
+761 NINWMIEV

-778 EIGVQ
+778 EIGVL
-783 PNKDIEII
+783 PNKEIKII
-791 VTGENDKDK
+791 VTGENKKDK
-800 FFFDTLSSLIM
+800 LFFNELSSYIKG
-811 SLAKVKSIS
+811 LAKIS
-820 FGKEDKN
+820 VINFKNEDKE

-838 KLLIPSSGLI
+838 KILIPTSDLI
-848 DVESEIERLSK
+848 DIDAEILRLNK
-859 EKLKYI
+859 EKDKYI
-865 NQTVGIESRLSNPD
+865 NQTISIESRLTNSD
-879 FINNAPGHI
+879 FVKNAPGHI
-888 VVSDEQKLKE
+888 VVADEQKLKD
-898 LKVQISKIE
+898 LRVRIDKIE
-907 EQIKNFTN
+907 EQLKNYS

>member
-7 NPSEIEEK
+7 NPSEIEGK
-15 WYKEWEKNKA
+15 WYKEWEENKI
-25 FSPSNNGN
+25 FSPSGDGEP
-33 AYCIMIPPPNVTGTL
+33 YCIMIPPPNVTGTL

-56 TLMDILCRYHRMLGD
+56 TLMDILCRYHRMLG
-71 NTLWQAG
+71 NKTLWQAG

-127 LRRMGASLDWESERF
+127 LRRMGASLDWGSERF
-142 TLDEGLSVAVNKVFI
+142 TLDEGLSIAVSKVFI

-193 GKIWEIKYYL
+193 GKIWQIKYFLENDAENYL
-203 DDDSGNFLKI
+203 EI

-224 TAVAVNPEDKKYSD
+224 TAVAVNPLDEKYKKY
-238 YIGRNVI
+238 IGKNVI
-245 VPITGKTV
+245 VPITGKKV
-253 PVIADDYVDMEF
+253 PIISDEYVDMEF

-277 FNDYELAKKHNLE
+277 FNDYEIAKKHNLE

-304 TKEYN
+304 FKEYN
-309 NLDRFSARKKILSEL
+309 NLDRFEARKKILSEL
-324 KNSDQ
+324 QESNN
-329 LLKVSDHKMIIP
+329 LTKVSDHKMVIP

-364 LADEAI
+364 LAEEAI
-370 KCVKD
+370 RCVKE

-424 KDEKNIRVKYDI
+424 KDEIDVRKKYDI
-436 KDDVILTQDEDVLD
+436 KSQTILTQDEDVLD

-521 GNKMSKSKGNIID
+521 GKKMSKSKGNIID
-534 PIDLIDGIKLENL
+534 PIDLIDGIKLEDL
-547 ISKRASD
+547 INKRASD
-554 LMQPDMAEK
+554 LMQPEMAEK
-563 IKKNTKKEYPG
+563 IKKNTKKESPH
-574 GIDAYG
+574 GIDSYG

-613 KLWNAARFVKMQDQ
+613 KLWNAARYVKMQSQNQSYD
-627 IFIEQIDNNNNFQDE
+627 IESEKFSDE
-642 ELWIRNKLAEL
+642 DFWIRKKLSTL
-653 IDNTKNNYKNYRFD
+653 ITDTKESYKNYRFD
-667 YASKSLYSFIWQ
+667 YAAKNLYSFVWQ
-679 DYCSWYIEITKSKL
+679 DYCNWYIEISKSKL
-693 NKKNITDVDKSLII
+693 NKDNISEVEKSII
-707 FNLRHV
+707 IYNLRDV

-732 YNDVFN
+732 YHDMYG
-738 EKKFLQDNS
+738 EGKFLQDNS
-747 YPDSSNFLTTSNVE
+747 YPNAEKFSNDLDVSN
-761 NINWMIEI
+761 ISWMIDI

-783 PNKDIEII
+783 PNKVIEVVI
-791 VTGENDKDK
+791 VGENNKDK
-800 FFFDTLSSLIM
+800 LFFKNLSSLIM
-811 SLAKVKSIS
+811 DLAKINKFS
-820 FGKEDKN
+820 FGKEDIN
-827 NNYYTCVSNNL
+827 QNYYTCISNNL
-838 KLLIPSSGLI
+838 KLLIPSSDLI
-848 DVESEIERLSK
+848 DIDSEIDRLSR
-859 EKLKYI
+859 EKAKYI
-865 NQTVGIESRLSNPD
+865 KQAGGIEVRLANSE
-879 FINNAPGHI
+879 FIKNAPGH
-888 VVSDEQKLKE
+888 VVVADEQKLKD
-898 LKVQISKIE
+898 LKMQTLKIDEQLKNYSK
-907 EQIKNFTN
+907 

>member
-1 MIDNKY
+1 MINTKY

-15 WYKEWEKNKA
+15 WYKQWEENKI
-25 FSPSNNGN
+25 FSPSKEGDP
-33 AYCIMIPPPNVTGTL
+33 YCIMIPPPNVTGTL

-56 TLMDILCRYHRMLGD
+56 TLMDILCRYHRMLGYK
-71 NTLWQAG
+71 TLWQAG

-142 TLDEGLSVAVNKVFI
+142 TLDEGLSAAVNKVFI

-193 GKIWEIKYYL
+193 GKLWEIKYPI
-203 DDDSGNFLKI
+203 DGDQENFLKV

-224 TAVAVNPEDKKYSD
+224 TGVAINPNDDRYKSFIGKQAV
-238 YIGRNVI
+238 
-245 VPITGKTV
+245 VPITGKKV
-253 PVIADDYVDMEF
+253 PIISDEYVDMEF

-277 FNDYELAKKHNLE
+277 FNDYELAKKHGLE
-290 IINIFDTSARVKCD
+290 ILNIFDNSARIKCD
-304 TKEYN
+304 IKEYN
-309 NLDRFSARKKILSEL
+309 NLDRFEARKKILSDLEDL
-324 KNSDQ
+324 GQLINS
-329 LLKVSDHKMIIP
+329 SNHKMIIP

-370 KCVKD
+370 KCVEQN
-375 KEIKFVPENW
+375 EIEFVPKNW

-410 IPAWYDE
+410 IPAWYDDE
-417 EKNIYVG
+417 NNIYVG
-424 KDEKNIRVKYDI
+424 KNEDDIRKKYDI
-436 KDDVILTQDEDVLD
+436 KDEVILNQDEDVLD

-464 WPNET
+464 WPKET

-498 GKKFVGEVPFKE
+498 GKKFLEDVPFEK
-510 IYVHGLVKDSS
+510 IYVHGLVKDSY

-534 PIDLIDGIKLENL
+534 PIDLIDGISLNDL
-547 ISKRASD
+547 INKRASD
-554 LMQPDMAEK
+554 LMQPEMSEK
-563 IKKNTKKEYPG
+563 IIKNTKKEYPQ
-574 GIDAYG
+574 GIDSYG

-613 KLWNAARFVKMQDQ
+613 KLWNAARFVKMQSDS
-627 IFIEQIDNNNNFQDE
+627 FVKKDAYEYKDE
-642 ELWIRNKLAEL
+642 DIWIRHKLGE
-653 IDNTKNNYKNYRFD
+653 IINDTKLNYKNYRFD
-667 YASKSLYSFIWQ
+667 YAAKNLYSFVWQ
-679 DYCSWYIEITKSKL
+679 DYCSWYIEIAKSKI
-693 NKKNITDVDKSLII
+693 NQDNISEIEKNSII
-707 FNLRHV
+707 FNLRDI

-732 YNDVFN
+732 YRDIF
-738 EKKFLQDNS
+738 EDKKFIQDNS
-747 YPDSSNFLTTSNVE
+747 YPEANEYLSEKNIE
-761 NINWMIEI
+761 NINWMVALI
-769 VSAIRKTRS
+769 SAIRKTRS

-783 PNKDIEII
+783 PNKMIDIL
-791 VTGENDKDK
+791 VTGETKKDK
-800 FFFDTLSSLIM
+800 LFLSELSPLIKN
-811 SLAKVKSIS
+811 LAKI
-820 FGKEDKN
+820 KN
-827 NNYYTCVSNNL
+827 MSYGNESKTVNYYTCVYNNL
-838 KLLIPSSGLI
+838 KLLIPTAEII
-848 DVESEIERLSK
+848 DVSSEVERLNK
-859 EKLKYI
+859 EKSKYI
-865 NQTVGIESRLSNPD
+865 KLAEGIESRLSNSE
-879 FINNAPGHI
+879 FISNAPGHI
-888 VVSDEQKLKE
+888 VVADEQKLTE
-898 LKVQISKIE
+898 LKTKILKID
-907 EQIKNFTN
+907 EQLKKY

>member
-15 WYKEWEKNKA
+15 WYAKWEENKI
-25 FSPSNNGN
+25 FSPSGSGE

-56 TLMDILCRYHRMLGD
+56 TLMDILCRYHRMLGN

-182 SDLEVISSEEN
+182 SDLEVVSSEEN
-193 GKIWEIKYYL
+193 GKIWEIKYFL
-203 DDDSGNFLKI
+203 DDGSNDFLVV

-224 TAVAVNPEDKKYSD
+224 TAVAVNPDDKKYKD
-238 YIGRNVI
+238 FIGKNVI
-245 VPITGKTV
+245 VPITGKIV
-253 PVIADDYVDMEF
+253 PIIADDYVDMEF

-290 IINIFDTSARVKCD
+290 IINIFDSSARVECD

-309 NLDRFSARKKILSEL
+309 NLDRFAARKKILLEL
-324 KNSDQ
+324 EDES
-329 LLKVSDHKMIIP
+329 LLIKVSDHKMLIP

-364 LADEAI
+364 LANEAI
-370 KCVKD
+370 RCVKE

-424 KDEKNIRVKYDI
+424 KSEEDVRKKYDI
-436 KDDVILTQDEDVLD
+436 KKDIILTQDEDVLD

-464 WPNET
+464 WPKET
-469 ERVKTF
+469 QRVKTF

-547 ISKRASD
+547 IEKRASD
-554 LMQPDMAEK
+554 LMQPEMAEK
-563 IKKNTKKEYPG
+563 IKKNTKKEYPS
-574 GIDAYG
+574 GIDSYG

-613 KLWNAARFVKMQDQ
+613 KLWNAARFVKMQGNPSFESVDLNQ
-627 IFIEQIDNNNNFQDE
+627 FQDE
-642 ELWIRNKLAEL
+642 DLWIRNKLGEL
-653 IDNTKNNYKNYRFD
+653 IDSTKSSYKNYRFD
-667 YASKSLYSFIWQ
+667 YAAKNLYSFTWQ
-679 DYCSWYIEITKSKL
+679 DYCSWYIEIAKSKL
-693 NKKNITDVDKSLII
+693 NRKNITSAQKNLIL
-707 FNLRHV
+707 FNLRDI

-732 YNDVFN
+732 YNDMFA

-747 YPDSSNFLTTSNVE
+747 YPESKNFLTNSDVE
-761 NINWMIEI
+761 NINWMIEV
-769 VSAIRKTRS
+769 VSAVRKTRS

-783 PNKDIEII
+783 PNKEIDLI
-791 VTGENDKDK
+791 ITGENEKDK
-800 FFFDTLSSLIM
+800 LFFDNLSCLIM
-811 SLAKVKSIS
+811 SLAKIKNIS
-820 FGKEDKN
+820 FGDENKN

-838 KLLIPSSGLI
+838 KLLIPSSDLI
-848 DVESEIERLSK
+848 NIESEINRLTK

-865 NQTVGIESRLSNPD
+865 AQTTGIESRLSNSD
-879 FINNAPGHI
+879 FINNAPGHV

-898 LKVQISKIE
+898 LKVQISKID
-907 EQIKNFTN
+907 EQIKNFSK